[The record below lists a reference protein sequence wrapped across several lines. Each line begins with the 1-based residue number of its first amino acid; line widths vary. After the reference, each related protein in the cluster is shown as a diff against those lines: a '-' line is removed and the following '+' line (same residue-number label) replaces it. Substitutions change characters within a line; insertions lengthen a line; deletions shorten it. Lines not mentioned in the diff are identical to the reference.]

1 MAAPTFTPQATVF
14 HPTSNTAQASASAGK
29 PIINVSANSNAFAPP
44 AKLGSGILAAA
55 ATKVSTQQPLQKD
68 DTIPA
73 KTTLSGSGE
82 KVVEEGEGEEQK
94 TEEAVATEMVTAVG
108 AQNEEVVAASG

>member
-14 HPTSNTAQASASAGK
+14 HPTSNAAQASASAGK
-29 PIINVSANSNAFAPP
+29 PIINVNANSNAFAPP
-44 AKLGSGILAAA
+44 ARLGSGILAAA
-55 ATKVSTQQPLQKD
+55 AAKVSPQQPVQKG
-68 DTIPA
+68 DTMPA

-94 TEEAVATEMVTAVG
+94 NEEAVAAEMATAVG